1 MHSMCG
7 WCIVQYVAYFILYTL
22 SSCFLTTVE
31 EGHEG
36 LTQFLMNEV
45 MKLQQQSKVKTL
57 QHVELSRK
65 NCTLED
71 EQKKLRLAN
80 QELQAFQ
87 QSKNTS
93 YLRYFLI
100 VTSKLSSVCFS
111 PLHYFNK
118 RRLGGEMTKDRCLMF
133 QIGEHQ
139 IQIKN
144 LPPSSLPR
152 TDTAPHMLGLP
163 YLVHHSWVY

>member
-1 MHSMCG
+1 MSL
-7 WCIVQYVAYFILYTL
+7 FLFSPL
-22 SSCFLTTVE
+22 CFLTSVE

-45 MKLQQQSKVKTL
+45 VKLQQQSKVKTL

-87 QSKNTS
+87 QSKNT
-93 YLRYFLI
+93 YYHKI
-100 VTSKLSSVCFS
+100 VSDHDVQAHL
-111 PLHYFNK
+111 YQ
-118 RRLGGEMTKDRCLMF
+118 RRLK
-133 QIGEHQ
+133 IV
-139 IQIKN
+139 K
-144 LPPSSLPR
+144 
-152 TDTAPHMLGLP
+152 
-163 YLVHHSWVY
+163 

>member
-1 MHSMCG
+1 M
-7 WCIVQYVAYFILYTL
+7 
-22 SSCFLTTVE
+22 E

-57 QHVELSRK
+57 QQVELSRK

-87 QSKNTS
+87 QSKNLMLFDIFS
-93 YLRYFLI
+93 DCDKGR
-100 VTSKLSSVCFS
+100 SVL
-111 PLHYFNK
+111 LHYILL
-118 RRLGGEMTKDRCLMF
+118 REDLT
-133 QIGEHQ
+133 
-139 IQIKN
+139 
-144 LPPSSLPR
+144 
-152 TDTAPHMLGLP
+152 
-163 YLVHHSWVY
+163 

>member
-1 MHSMCG
+1 MLHFAELVWMKYGIANILS
-7 WCIVQYVAYFILYTL
+7 CIILL
-22 SSCFLTTVE
+22 VFLAAVE

-57 QHVELSRK
+57 QQVELSRK

-87 QSKNTS
+87 QSKNT
-93 YLRYFLI
+93 RYFRYLFI
-100 VTSKLSSVCFS
+100 NVYGGCVTWLSFLHVCRKLLS
-111 PLHYFNK
+111 HFN
-118 RRLGGEMTKDRCLMF
+118 
-133 QIGEHQ
+133 
-139 IQIKN
+139 
-144 LPPSSLPR
+144 
-152 TDTAPHMLGLP
+152 
-163 YLVHHSWVY
+163 